1 MNEQLRNR
9 LIKAS
14 AGGMIAVAIALAAN
28 FEGDGPTVRQPDGS
42 VLYKV
47 YIDPVG
53 IPTVCRGV
61 TGPDVIKGK
70 LYTRD
75 ECTALETKH
84 LRIAEAAAKKVL
96 VHWGEYDI
104 WTQAALVDF
113 TYNTGANNL
122 AASTLA
128 KLFNAGD
135 HDGGCMQL
143 RLWVKGRVRG
153 QLVTLNGLV
162 ERRGV
167 EQEICLGALQ

>member
-1 MNEQLRNR
+1 MNPQLRDR
-9 LIKAS
+9 LLKAS
-14 AGGMIAVAIALAAN
+14 AGGALAIAAVLAAN
-28 FEGDGPTVRQPDGS
+28 FEGTVYRP
-42 VLYKV
+42 YR
-47 YIDPVG
+47 DPVG
-53 IPTVCRGV
+53 IWTVCEGI
-61 TGPDVIKGK
+61 TGPDVVQGK
-70 LYTRD
+70 TYTAA
-75 ECTALETKH
+75 ECSALKQKH
-84 LRIAEAAAKKVL
+84 LKVAETAAKKVL
-96 VHWGEYDI
+96 LHWGEYDI